1 MMSRMLKCKH
11 CGRLFKVN
19 PRIKIGQHYCRLP
32 RCQAARK
39 NSWRRTK
46 NIRDEVYRKKRHVSN
61 KRWRKHHTAYHYQQ
75 QYRATHPDYVVSN
88 REKQQW
94 RNNKRVKKIVKTD
107 ALHQGSPINAG
118 VCPLLPCRDDR
129 LVEIVKSDALSS
141 EMLINTGLY
150 SLSPC
155 KENSDGKIVKSDALT
170 VQLILIQSDTMF
182 CVQQK
187 IGL

>member
-1 MMSRMLKCKH
+1 MFKCKH
-11 CGRLFKVN
+11 CGKLFKAN
-19 PRIKIGQHYCRLP
+19 PRIKSLQHYCRLP

-39 NSWRRTK
+39 NAWRRAK
-46 NIRDEVYRKKRHVSN
+46 NSRDEVYRKKRHVSN
-61 KRWRKHHTAYHYQQ
+61 KLWRKYHTAYSYQQ
-75 QYRATHPDYVVSN
+75 KYRATHPEYVVSN
-88 REKQQW
+88 REKQQR
-94 RNNKRVKKIVKTD
+94 RNNKRIKK
-107 ALHQGSPINAG
+107 
-118 VCPLLPCRDDR
+118 
-129 LVEIVKSDALSS
+129 IVKSDALSS